1 MKKSL
6 LMLTVIFTMVIV
18 CAQAQVTALYESF
31 EGGIPSN
38 WTVLDA
44 DNDGATWRGASDA
57 DWSSGIYEG
66 YTGDGYAISFD
77 ASSSDNWLI
86 TPSITLGSNAT
97 LTFYRFIPWN
107 NYAEHYGVYI
117 STTTTDPSA
126 FALLQEET
134 GVQADYSWR
143 QRTINL
149 NAYEGQMV
157 YIAFRHF
164 NSSTPNRFLALD
176 DITITMST
184 VSSMIVTNP
193 SELNFGTVP
202 AGSPSPSQQVS
213 ITAYNVTD
221 GVTVSVNSPFEVSV
235 NHNTYSNSVTLPDTG
250 GSVYVRYNPIEANAD
265 NSNLTVTGGTA
276 TRTVALSGVSLDCSD
291 ITLPYTQNFDN
302 TAPYTMPDCWYQI
315 NPYDGSPGAW
325 SYHARSGLSLML
337 VSDENSNEPVFAVL
351 PKMPQALSD
360 LQITFW
366 ASCAGLLYTPPLYMG
381 YMTDPSDGSTFVPLW
396 SKTTAEM
403 GDVEYHSFIVNF
415 SDLSISPDTDYYI
428 AFRYQT
434 NSGWTWHLD
443 DIIVE
448 AIPSCGAPTDL
459 TVSQV
464 TSSSANLSWE
474 GETETYMVF
483 YRRVGE
489 MEWDTIPYVTLD
501 TSGFTLNNLLPITQY
516 EWFVASDCGDGTYVN
531 GLETS
536 LFKTGCAIYTVP
548 FTEDFNASNTIP
560 ECWDKMEGFA
570 SDAFDGTNPTHTNAT
585 SGWGISN
592 MLFGN
597 NHPVFNILGSN
608 TNNWLVTPSINL
620 SSAANPALVF
630 DLALTA
636 HNSTNPIGNTT
647 TQTDDKFMV
656 IVSTDDGATWSAD
669 NAVVWSDEFESGEYA
684 FSQISAL
691 GQEVIIP
698 LDAYANQTVKIA
710 FYGESTVSNGSV
722 DLHIDNVMVI
732 ESPSCARPMD
742 LTVNHI
748 TYNSAEVSWSN
759 GDMVDSCLL
768 EYKADNDTAWH
779 AQVVTDTIVYLTDLE
794 DYANYTVR
802 VSTNCG
808 NNEYSLPAEASFTTA
823 MAALNL
829 PYTTDFS
836 GEADRKW
843 VLNNGSCK
851 NYWTIGSLGDG
862 SALFVT
868 NNGTTAGYNP
878 SNFSIVSVEKPFVI
892 GTAPS
897 VVISFDVCV
906 GGEENFDYLKVFFA
920 PEDAEYPAATTFQDY
935 AEYSYSVHA
944 VQFPTNLSIYPYIIN
959 RTNGDTVHVEVS
971 MPNPNTNPTESSN
984 AKLVFLWKNDQT
996 GGTPPGAIVTNLS
1009 LTAVSC
1015 TMPANLTFS
1024 NVTTNS
1030 AVVSWSS
1037 TGEES
1042 VWNVEY
1048 KVAADSIW
1056 NSVSENVTSI
1066 TLSGLVPGTNYQVRV
1081 QADCDEYQSLW
1092 LEGSFATYCEVVT
1105 NFPYTEGFENDGGMP
1120 DCWTQEY
1127 VIGELDWEFQAGND
1141 ESIHTA
1147 HEGSYNAYFFNSAGF
1162 FTTKLVS
1169 PIFDLTG
1176 VDNPYMSFWFTQE
1189 ACFSYLDIL
1198 TVYYRINT
1206 SSEWRQLAVYSISA
1220 AEWTFDSLLLPYA
1233 SATYQIAFE
1242 ARSNAGFGITLDDIT
1257 VASAG
1262 PTPIV
1267 PDTCET
1273 PTGLNVTVADVNGD
1287 AGSYSLMLHWNGNQS
1302 VQRWNVQYQKEEE
1315 GWTTVFVNENS
1326 YLLEN
1331 LIFDALYTMRVQA
1344 VCNDDN
1350 TSDWS
1355 EIVDY
1360 SMTGPGIDDY
1370 LLSSITLYPNPAN
1383 DVVNVQCTMN
1393 NVRCNDATIE
1403 VLDIYGKLLQTLNA
1417 DAEIASIN
1425 VSNLANGVY
1434 FVRVTMGEG
1443 VVTKKFVKK

>member
-6 LMLTVIFTMVIV
+6 LMLTVILTMFIV

-57 DWSSGIYEG
+57 DWSFGLYEG

-97 LTFYRFIPWN
+97 LTFYRFVLWN

-149 NAYEGQMV
+149 STYEGQTV

-164 NSSTPNRFLALD
+164 NSSAPNRFLALD
-176 DITITMST
+176 DITVTMST

-337 VSDENSNEPVFAVL
+337 VSDENSSEPVFAVM

-415 SDLSISPDTDYYI
+415 SDVSISSDSNYYI

-464 TSSSANLSWE
+464 TSSSANISWG
-474 GETETYMVF
+474 GETESYMVF
-483 YRRVGE
+483 YRPVGE
-489 MEWDTIPYVTLD
+489 TVWDTIPHVALD
-501 TSGFTLNNLLPITQY
+501 SAGFMLSDLLPITRY
-516 EWFVASDCGDGTYVN
+516 EWYVASDCEDGTFVN
-531 GLETS
+531 SLETS
-536 LFKTGCAIYTVP
+536 FFKTECAIYTVP
-548 FTEDFNASNTIP
+548 FTENFNASNSIP
-560 ECWDKMEGFA
+560 ECWEKMEGFA
-570 SDAFDGTNPTHTNAT
+570 NDAFDGTNPTHAIAT
-585 SGWGISN
+585 SGWEISN
-592 MLFGN
+592 MLFDN
-597 NHPVFNILGSN
+597 NHLVFNILGSN
-608 TNNWLVTPSINL
+608 TNSWVVTPSINL
-620 SSAANPALVF
+620 SSVENPALVF

-647 TQTDDKFMV
+647 TPTDDKFMV
-656 IVSTDDGATWSAD
+656 LVSTDDGMTWSAE
-669 NAVVWSDEFESGEYA
+669 NAVVWSDEPESGDYA
-684 FSQISAL
+684 FSQIATL

-698 LDAYANQTVKIA
+698 LDAYIDQTVKIA
-710 FYGESTVSNGSV
+710 FYGESTVSNGSN
-722 DLHIDNVMVI
+722 DLHVDNVMVI
-732 ESPSCARPMD
+732 ETPACARPMD
-742 LTVNHI
+742 LMVDQV
-748 TYNSAEVSWSN
+748 TYNSAVVFWSN
-759 GDMVDSCLL
+759 DEIVDSCLF
-768 EYKADNDTAWH
+768 EYRSENDTVWH
-779 AQVVTDTIVYLTDLE
+779 TQVVTDTIVYLTDLD
-794 DYANYTVR
+794 DYTDYEVR
-802 VSTNCG
+802 VSNSCG
-808 NNEYSLPAEASFTTA
+808 NNEYSQPAELLFTTDMEA
-823 MAALNL
+823 QTL
-829 PYTTDFS
+829 PFSTDFS
-836 GEADRKW
+836 ENDGRKW
-843 VLNNGSCK
+843 VYNNGSCK
-851 NYWTIGSLGDG
+851 NYWIIGSLGDE

-868 NNGTTAGYNP
+868 NNGITAGYN
-878 SNFSIVSVEKPFVI
+878 SNNFSIVSVEKPFVV
-892 GTAPS
+892 GVEED
-897 VVISFDVCV
+897 VVISFDARV
-906 GGEENFDYLKVFFA
+906 GGDENFDYLKVFFA
-920 PEDAEYPAATTFQDY
+920 PADASYPSSNTFVSY
-935 AEYSYSVHA
+935 AEYDYNVNA
-944 VQFPTNLSIYPYIIN
+944 VRFPSILSLYPYILN
-959 RTNGDTVHVEVS
+959 LTNDSTVHIEVT
-971 MPNPNTNPTESSN
+971 MPNPNTNPTDSSI
-984 AKLVFLWKNDQT
+984 AKLVFLWKNDQSA
-996 GGTPPGAIVTNLS
+996 GTPPGAIITN
-1009 LTAVSC
+1009 VSVYPVAC
-1015 TMPANLTFS
+1015 PRPTNLTFS
-1024 NVTTNS
+1024 NVTTHS
-1030 AVVSWSS
+1030 AVVSWTPS
-1037 TGEES
+1037 GLEAG
-1042 VWNVEY
+1042 WILEY
-1048 KVAADSIW
+1048 KADSDAGW
-1056 NSVSENVTSI
+1056 TSMPLSTNMYTFNDL
-1066 TLSGLVPGTNYQVRV
+1066 TLGTNYQVRV
-1081 QADCDEYQSLW
+1081 QADCEEEQSLW
-1092 LEGSFATYCEVVT
+1092 LEGSFMTFCDAVT
-1105 NFPYTEGFENDGGMP
+1105 LFPYTEGFENNGEMA
-1120 DCWTQEY
+1120 DCWMQEY
-1127 VIGELDWEFQAGND
+1127 VIDELNWAIHTGND
-1141 ESIHTA
+1141 GTINTA
-1147 HEGSYNAYFFNSAGF
+1147 HEGSYNAYFYSTDGY

-1176 VDNPYMSFWFTQE
+1176 VDNPYMTYWYTHAAFVNN
-1189 ACFSYLDIL
+1189 LDVLKI
-1198 TVYYRINT
+1198 YYRT
-1206 SSEWRQLAVYSISA
+1206 SPSAVWQLLSTHELSVAQ
-1220 AEWTFDSLLLPYA
+1220 WTMDSLMLPTP

-1242 ARSNAGFGITLDDIT
+1242 GRVNAGHGITLDDIT
-1257 VASAG
+1257 IASSG
-1262 PTPIV
+1262 PSPV
-1267 PDTCET
+1267 VDTCDT
-1273 PTGLNVTVADVNGD
+1273 PTGLAVVD
-1287 AGSYSLMLHWNGNQS
+1287 AMMYDESYSLTLEWDNNPDVS
-1302 VQRWNVQYQKEEE
+1302 LWNVQYRKDNES
-1315 GWTTVFVNENS
+1315 WTVVSVSENS
-1326 YLLEN
+1326 YQMEN
-1331 LIFDALYTMRVQA
+1331 LLYEKNYCMRVQA
-1344 VCNDDN
+1344 VCDEDN
-1350 TSDWS
+1350 SSAWTNQ
-1355 EIVDY
+1355 VCY
-1360 SMTGPGIDDY
+1360 SLTAPGIDDY
-1370 LLSSITLYPNPAN
+1370 LQNSINLYPNPAN
-1383 DVVNVQCTMN
+1383 DVVNVQCTMS
-1393 NVRCNDATIE
+1393 NVQWKGATIE
-1403 VLDIYGKLLQTLNA
+1403 VLDVYGKLLQTFKS
-1417 DAEIASIN
+1417 DAEITQIN
-1425 VSNLANGVY
+1425 VNNLANGVY
-1434 FVRVTMGEG
+1434 FVRVTMDEG
-1443 VVTKKFVKK
+1443 VVTKKFVRK